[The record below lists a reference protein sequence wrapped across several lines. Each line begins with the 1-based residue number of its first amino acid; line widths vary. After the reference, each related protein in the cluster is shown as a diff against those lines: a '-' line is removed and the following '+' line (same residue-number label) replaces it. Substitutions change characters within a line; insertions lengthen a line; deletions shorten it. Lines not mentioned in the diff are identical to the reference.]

1 MADKG
6 FTIREMLKEINVDL
20 NLPPFLN
27 GRQLTADEV
36 LKGRRIASLRIHV
49 ERAIIRIK
57 EYQIITR
64 NDTYFTGKI
73 DQSSRLCVCLFN

>member
-27 GRQLTADEV
+27 GKQLTADEV
-36 LKGRRIASLRIHV
+36 LKGRRIASL
-49 ERAIIRIK
+49 
-57 EYQIITR
+57 
-64 NDTYFTGKI
+64 
-73 DQSSRLCVCLFN
+73 